1 MTWITNAESNA
12 VKHIVDVDR
21 SMEPCAYVPMT
32 QPSLQKIEKALSA
45 MEAVLERAQ
54 GGRADDQ
61 ALLDFRCR
69 CWELM
74 LLIPD
79 GRCQVYIDSLVQHA
93 KELYSD
99 RDRSR
104 AAALRA
110 KLRTLLA
117 DFRLATS
124 RVPA

>member
-1 MTWITNAESNA
+1 
-12 VKHIVDVDR
+12 
-21 SMEPCAYVPMT
+21 MT
-32 QPSLQKIEKALSA
+32 QPSQHKIEKALSA

-54 GGRADDQ
+54 GGRADDE

-79 GRCQVYIDSLVQHA
+79 GRCQAYIDSLVQHA
-93 KELYSD
+93 KQLYSD
-99 RDRSR
+99 HASDC
-104 AAALRA
+104 AAVRA

-124 RVPA
+124 RVAA

>member
-1 MTWITNAESNA
+1 M
-12 VKHIVDVDR
+12 HIADADP
-21 SMEPCAYVPMT
+21 SMEPCVYVPMT

-54 GGRADDQ
+54 GGSANDE

-79 GRCQVYIDSLVQHA
+79 GRCQAYIDSLVQHA
-93 KELYSD
+93 KQLYSD
-99 RDRSR
+99 HASDR

-110 KLRTLLA
+110 KLRTVLA

-124 RVPA
+124 RAPA

>member
-1 MTWITNAESNA
+1 
-12 VKHIVDVDR
+12 
-21 SMEPCAYVPMT
+21 MT
-32 QPSLQKIEKALSA
+32 QPSQHKIEKALTA

-54 GGRADDQ
+54 GGRADDE

-79 GRCQVYIDSLVQHA
+79 GRCQAYIDSLVQHA
-93 KELYSD
+93 KQLYSD
-99 RDRSR
+99 HASDR
-104 AAALRA
+104 AAVIRA

>member
-1 MTWITNAESNA
+1 
-12 VKHIVDVDR
+12 
-21 SMEPCAYVPMT
+21 MT

-54 GGRADDQ
+54 GGRADDE

-79 GRCQVYIDSLVQHA
+79 GRCQAYIDSLVQHA
-93 KELYSD
+93 KQLYSEHT
-99 RDRSR
+99 SHHP
-104 AAALRA
+104 AALRA

-117 DFRLATS
+117 DFRLVTS
-124 RVPA
+124 KAPA

>member
-1 MTWITNAESNA
+1 MDAT
-12 VKHIVDVDR
+12 R
-21 SMEPCAYVPMT
+21 SMERCAYGPMT

-54 GGRADDQ
+54 GGRADDE

-79 GRCQVYIDSLVQHA
+79 GRCQAYIDSLVQHA
-93 KELYSD
+93 KQLYSD
-99 RDRSR
+99 HASDR
-104 AAALRA
+104 AAALRTT
-110 KLRTLLA
+110 LRTLLA

-124 RVPA
+124 RAPA